1 VLAVVPPAYTDPVAA
16 HVSTASGQV
25 IRLIEGSHLVF
36 GRGPEVDLAI
46 TAGRG
51 LSRRAGV
58 IRTTPEGAWI
68 ANISRTHALYVAGD
82 GYRIRLPRMEADGDP
97 AGGWLIHEGTAMV
110 GSRTMMDD
118 GLQLAITVPGRHRRP
133 AAAMGVAG
141 PEPTDGDSTLLPFYL
156 DPMTKLFLVA
166 LMWCRPWLLDPSAA
180 SPLPRTPEIARAALE
195 VTGAH
200 HELERFDNDSEFRDR
215 LSARVAEHIKVLRRK
230 ITERGLAGADVRLS
244 DEVAVR
250 VLIEHGVVAPG
261 DLRLLADPSWCS
273 RQEDLWWTRELR
285 QAGGRRRP
293 GWRPVGRLRLD
304 RRLGADRVDDER
316 GAHPASLGSGDHHGV
331 RPRRDLAGE
340 EDVPLIDGV
349 EERSLPVGGRPVRR
363 DARDV
368 RADEFDRDRHEGDVA
383 DTVDHVHGVTVTVGL
398 GEAKLLPVAE
408 RRGRAGRCQPGGDP
422 GGVHRGARARAG
434 GTRCGRPGGRRVQ
447 QEPGADSPGH

>member
-1 VLAVVPPAYTDPVAA
+1 
-16 HVSTASGQV
+16 VSTASGQV
-25 IRLIEGSHLVF
+25 IRLTEGSHLVF

-82 GYRIRLPRMEADGDP
+82 GYRIRLPRAEGDGDP

-110 GSRTMMDD
+110 GSRAMMDD

-133 AAAMGVAG
+133 TSVMAAVAAAG
-141 PEPTDGDSTLLPFYL
+141 PEPPDADSTLLPLYL

-200 HELERFDNDSEFRDR
+200 HELERFDGNPEFRDR
-215 LSARVAEHIKVLRRK
+215 LSARVAEHLKVLRRK
-230 ITERGLAGADVRLS
+230 IADRGLAGPDVRLS
-244 DEVAVR
+244 DEVVVR
-250 VLIEHGVVAPG
+250 VLIEHGVVSAG
-261 DLRLLADPSWCS
+261 DLRLLADPAWCS

-285 QAGGRRRP
+285 WRPDARRRSGRRRA
-293 GWRPVGRLRLD
+293 RRHLLQ
-304 RRLGADRVDDER
+304 RRLGIVAVDPERGGGAEAAGRGDHNFVDSRRDRFGVKEVVTLVDHVVERPLLVGRRVVGRGDSVKRDRDRFLGHEADAVDDELR
-316 GAHPASLGSGDHHGV
+316 
-331 RPRRDLAGE
+331 
-340 EDVPLIDGV
+340 
-349 EERSLPVGGRPVRR
+349 
-363 DARDV
+363 
-368 RADEFDRDRHEGDVA
+368 
-383 DTVDHVHGVTVTVGL
+383 VTVAEGL
-398 GEAKLLPVAE
+398 VDADLRCAVD
-408 RRGRAGRCQPGGDP
+408 RRGQ
-422 GGVHRGARARAG
+422 GAR
-434 GTRCGRPGGRRVQ
+434 RRHRR
-447 QEPGADSPGH
+447 G